1 MDFPQL
7 KIGDLVAK
15 IPVIQGGMGVGISL
29 SGLASAVAKEGG
41 IGVIAA
47 AMIGM
52 GEPDIGSNY
61 REANVRALQR
71 ELRAAREKTDGIL
84 GVNIMVALTN
94 FSDMVKTSPLPYDP
108 SPLRNVA
115 WGLQPPRPPNCFAVL

>member
-41 IGVIAA
+41 IGVIVDKRLDVLWKAA
-47 AMIGM
+47 TAVSAAWIYKAITDARVAADAFSHQIYVR
-52 GEPDIGSNY
+52 PHALADTRDLVY
-61 REANVRALQR
+61 EA
-71 ELRAAREKTDGIL
+71 D
-84 GVNIMVALTN
+84 
-94 FSDMVKTSPLPYDP
+94 FSH
-108 SPLRNVA
+108 
-115 WGLQPPRPPNCFAVL
+115 